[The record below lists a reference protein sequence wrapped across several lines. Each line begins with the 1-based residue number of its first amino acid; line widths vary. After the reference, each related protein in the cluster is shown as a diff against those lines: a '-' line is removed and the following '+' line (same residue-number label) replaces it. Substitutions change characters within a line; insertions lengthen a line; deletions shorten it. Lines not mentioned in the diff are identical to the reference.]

1 MAAFPHVGS
10 FRQHSSDFNV
20 DTLAASTIE
29 IRRSYSSL
37 SDGSNS
43 ITDRQNQ
50 ITYEEELPSPRP
62 SYSEQGQA
70 LQKYA
75 KWGVNWH
82 RQPMYM
88 VLFALTGALLAL
100 GHHLFYKSLNGTV
113 AGSDRHQQ
121 WAHTFGN
128 VFAVLVVTTLAAA
141 DKAAYHQY
149 FWTIV
154 RGKSF
159 TLGALDKLFSL
170 TSDPLGFFSLE
181 LFKSAPVAAAL
192 ALICW

>member
-1 MAAFPHVGS
+1 M
-10 FRQHSSDFNV
+10 R
-20 DTLAASTIE
+20 LAESTIE
-29 IRRSYSSL
+29 IRRSCPSL

-50 ITYEEELPSPRP
+50 ITHEELPSPRS
-62 SYSEQGQA
+62 SYPEQDQA

-82 RQPMYM
+82 QQPMYM
-88 VLFALTGALLAL
+88 ILFALTGALLAL
-100 GHHLFYKSLNGTV
+100 GHHLFYKYLNGTV
-113 AGSDRHQQ
+113 AGSDWHQQ

-141 DKAAYHQY
+141 DKVAYQQY
-149 FWTIV
+149 FWKTV
-154 RGKSF
+154 RGRSF

-181 LFKSAPVAAAL
+181 LFKGAPVAAAL